1 MNKTIRLSLV
11 AFMLLSANVINADT
25 NLNNNIVAL
34 ADTIINVNSGTHNAA
49 ATDGSVKTIINHAGG
64 TLNLNQN
71 YSNMQITST
80 KDTTNII
87 GATINNS
94 VLDFNNKVIFD
105 KINIFD
111 NVSLQGNRNNS
122 GFNYLLKDTSTTT
135 FDNSSISDIKIEP
148 WSEANEKG
156 TLIIK
161 NSTIHDSQLGLSKI
175 NPSNNTIQKAYIPNL
190 TLNGVILDKTSD
202 NKNSSIFSRNLN
214 IANSSILDTDITI
227 RTSANIDSSYI
238 EGEKITLEDNASI
251 TIKNNSIVNSEIVF
265 GANNS
270 LTIDSSSYEIKQ
282 DLNLANLTLI
292 NHTING
298 SADKKINISSNNSHM
313 QLNNVTF
320 NDVDLSSGAHRIDL
334 NGENTFNRLLVQN
347 ASVKGTGHHIT
358 LGNNASATFN
368 DSEFINTAINN
379 YAWNYNNTTT
389 FNNSKFTNTSIG
401 SASKASTANVYI
413 NNSTIDNNDSNATL
427 GGGNIHITNSTI
439 NSDITGGNIFF
450 DTLSTIHG
458 TLKGGI
464 LHLDNHNFS
473 NAQNLTI
480 QSGGIYS
487 SGILDLDGIKNFE
500 DSETNLEFGVDN
512 NATLNLTN
520 MKMAN
525 TGIYSFNVNNQE
537 LVNNKL
543 YIYDSNLS
551 EVGIGN
557 KKNGGLK
564 FLTDYLKLNKVTI
577 SNKVENKEIYSKVID
592 IIDSDI
598 TAPMMTTLNQEFL
611 YSKNGVSYFKANK
624 LNTFVKVSNSII
636 NSSIETGELHL
647 DNNSILNG
655 TIKGTQK
662 IYINNSTLNGDITKD
677 NRSSCYE
684 VEGCSGEVEDVNIT
698 NSTVKGN
705 INEVGNITLSNS
717 NLESTSVIVKNDVK
731 IDNSANIQGSFKV
744 GNNLTLTN
752 SAITGDIEEVKN
764 LNLTN
769 SNIVT
774 DKLVSASNDITIT
787 NTTKQTN
794 SANFS
799 AGNNF
804 TSSNTEFSGNITTNN
819 LLSDNNSTFKGEVV
833 ADSINAVGSTFENTL
848 TITGNSKNNIL
859 DNATLIQGINVDSKD
874 ASISIVNGSNIQ
886 GAIKNE
892 GIIIVDKNSNIS
904 NEVSGSGKLNTDS
917 ATYNENVS
925 MGSIEGSGN
934 TFIKDVEV
942 TNKDSMLNVGDNT
955 FGGNIKV
962 ENGTIMA
969 DSSFNLKD
977 LTASNI
983 NIKNEDVNTKDKINT
998 NNVSVSD
1005 KLLIE
1010 NIDVKANQISAKQAE
1025 IVNSNVTSKIFLK
1038 GNDDKATSVYDK
1050 AAITSGD
1057 YTINN
1062 SAIKGGIRVD
1072 SLSVNNSNIVGQ
1084 LAVNKLNAINSTF
1097 YITGGG
1103 YNTSLYEHFSGAII
1117 AKEGA
1122 SGGNNTI
1129 NISNTNIGK
1138 LINGYVPVAI
1148 INNKA
1153 PNAIRA
1159 DILTASPKIVEQE
1172 FFKVTYTTPIST
1184 IFLSPSVVHYNKI
1197 DDGTSI
1203 KEIWSVGLAGK
1214 ELSESEVI
1222 DIINGKGNANY
1233 STTQAVDKNYK
1244 DYIMS
1249 EVFDNATKK
1258 ELNSIIYNPYFVA
1271 KNNLD
1276 ILNDRYT
1283 YLRTDNKNHG
1293 FWLDNNYSYNFYND
1307 IKLKNKGTSVGADN
1321 FIDLDKL
1328 SVSYG
1333 AFTNASRLSLD
1344 NAKIDTKLIG
1354 AYASTNFYNGV
1365 FIDYSLAYASLKH
1378 KFDAKKLEFNNTY
1391 YTNLWQASIK
1401 AGHRLGTTSYIEPSL
1416 EINATRFQK
1425 HNVKTK
1431 NVQITANQGTLV
1443 SLKTG
1448 VKAGVDLSKNFSL
1461 KTELAYYNDLNKS
1474 PKANVVSMLESD
1486 FSGIRDYGLNA
1497 KLGLLVKPSN
1507 KLDIN
1512 ADIAKKISLTNE
1524 SNYKINLGFNYK
1536 F

>member
-1 MNKTIRLSLV
+1 MNKTIRLSLI
-11 AFMLLSANVINADT
+11 AFMLLSANIINAET
-25 NLNNNIVAL
+25 NLNNNIVTL

-49 ATDGSVKTIINHAGG
+49 ATDGNVKTIINHTGG

-87 GATINNS
+87 GTTINNS

-238 EGEKITLEDNASI
+238 EGEKITLENNASI
-251 TIKNNSIVNSEIVF
+251 SITNNSIVNSEIVF

-270 LTIDSSSYEIKQ
+270 LTINNSSYEIKQ

-298 SADKKINISSNNSHM
+298 SADKKINISSNSSDM

-320 NDVDLSSGAHRIDL
+320 NDINLSSGTYRIDL

-347 ASVKGTGHHIT
+347 TNVKGSGHHIT
-358 LGNNASATFN
+358 LGDKAQATFN

-379 YAWNYNNTTT
+379 YSFKFNNTTI

-401 SASKASTANVYI
+401 SASAASAAKVYI
-413 NNSTIDNNDSNATL
+413 NNSVINNTDAKATL

-450 DTLSTIHG
+450 DNLSTIQG
-458 TLKGGI
+458 TLRGGTI
-464 LHLDNHNFS
+464 HVNNHNF
-473 NAQNLTI
+473 NKTQKLVI
-480 QSGGIYS
+480 KSGGIYS

-512 NATLNLTN
+512 NSTLNLTN
-520 MKMAN
+520 MKIAN
-525 TGIYSFNVNNQE
+525 TGMHSANVNEEE
-537 LVNNKL
+537 LVNNS
-543 YIYDSNLS
+543 INISDSNLI

-557 KKNGGLK
+557 RNNGGLS
-564 FLTDYLKLNKVTI
+564 FVVDNLSLSNTDIKNTNKAIKAKNIKITGGNITATELRTI
-577 SNKVENKEIYSKVID
+577 NQILISPLYWHVNKID
-592 IIDSDI
+592 TNIIIDNATI
-598 TAPMMTTLNQEFL
+598 N
-611 YSKNGVSYFKANK
+611 AN
-624 LNTFVKVSNSII
+624 V
-636 NSSIETGELHL
+636 ETGTLTL
-647 DNNSILNG
+647 KNNSILNG
-655 TIKGTQK
+655 DIQGTNK
-662 IYINNSTLNGDITKD
+662 VIIDNATLNGNITRND
-677 NRSSCYE
+677 RGYCLIE
-684 VEGCSGEVEDVNIT
+684 EGCTGEIEDVSIT
-698 NSTVKGN
+698 NSTIKGN
-705 INEVGNITLSNS
+705 VNEVGNITLNNS
-717 NLESTSVIVKNDVK
+717 SLESTSVIVKNDVK

-764 LNLTN
+764 LNLNDSSITTN
-769 SNIVT
+769 KV
-774 DKLVSASNDITIT
+774 VSASNDITIT
-787 NTTKQTN
+787 NTTKQTS

-804 TSSNTEFSGNITTNN
+804 TSTNTEFSGNITTNN

-833 ADSINAVGSTFENTL
+833 ADSINAVGSTFDNTL

-859 DNATLIQGINVDSKD
+859 DNAKLNHGINVNNKD
-874 ASISIVNGSNIQ
+874 ASLSIVNNSTILGSIVNNGIINVEEGSEVSKEVTGTGVLNTNSAFYEDKVEIGTIVGSNNTFKGDVTITNDEANFSVDTNHFH
-886 GAIKNE
+886 GD
-892 GIIIVDKNSNIS
+892 IIVSNGTLNASTNNDLNNIIS
-904 NEVSGSGKLNTDS
+904 N
-917 ATYNENVS
+917 
-925 MGSIEGSGN
+925 
-934 TFIKDVEV
+934 
-942 TNKDSMLNVGDNT
+942 
-955 FGGNIKV
+955 
-962 ENGTIMA
+962 
-969 DSSFNLKD
+969 
-977 LTASNI
+977 NI
-983 NIKNEDVNTKDKINT
+983 NFKNEDVNTKDEINAKVVEVKDT
-998 NNVSVSD
+998 
-1005 KLLIE
+1005 LLIE
-1010 NIDVKANQISAKQAE
+1010 NIDVNTSQISAKQAQ
-1025 IVNSNVTSKIFLK
+1025 ITNSNVTSKIFLK

-1050 AAITSGD
+1050 AEITSGN

-1159 DILTASPKIVEQE
+1159 DMLAASPKIVKQE

-1258 ELNSIIYNPYFVA
+1258 ELNSIIYNPYFIA

-1307 IKLKNKGTSVGADN
+1307 IKLKNKGISVGVDN

-1448 VKAGVDLSKNFSL
+1448 VKAGVDLNKNFSL

-1524 SNYKINLGFNYK
+1524 SNYKVNLGFNYK

>member
-1 MNKTIRLSLV
+1 MNKTIKLSLV
-11 AFMLLSANVINADT
+11 AFMLLSANVVSAQTQLTNDTTILANASETINGNKTILSDT
-25 NLNNNIVAL
+25 YTTPTDINHTGGVINLGKKGELHNISDVNVSSSFKDAKYWIYGDVYLNNVSFKKPSDGNTVHSLIIENGSNLTMLGGSLDNIAINLGSSTAGYQDSIIFDNIEFNNVKYGYNTPRTAYFTILNSKVNNSDFKYETIFMTSALSGNITGGSLIIQENSKILGSIQASNLNISNSIVDGTANNSLDISNNIIL
-34 ADTIINVNSGTHNAA
+34 DNTIINGTNVILKDNASIAIENNSLVNSEIIFGANNTL
-49 ATDGSVKTIINHAGG
+49 TIDSSSYQSKNDLSLAN
-64 TLNLNQN
+64 LNLL
-71 YSNMQITST
+71 SST
-80 KDTTNII
+80 LDNNL
-87 GATINNS
+87 TIANS
-94 VLDFNNKVIFD
+94 
-105 KINIFD
+105 IN
-111 NVSLQGNRNNS
+111 L
-122 GFNYLLKDTSTTT
+122 
-135 FDNSSISDIKIEP
+135 DNS
-148 WSEANEKG
+148 
-156 TLIIK
+156 
-161 NSTIHDSQLGLSKI
+161 
-175 NPSNNTIQKAYIPNL
+175 
-190 TLNGVILDKTSD
+190 TLNGSNV
-202 NKNSSIFSRNLN
+202 
-214 IANSSILDTDITI
+214 
-227 RTSANIDSSYI
+227 
-238 EGEKITLEDNASI
+238 TLEDNASI
-251 TIKNNSIVNSEIVF
+251 TIKNNSIVNSEIIF
-265 GANNS
+265 GVNNN
-270 LTIDSSSYEIKQ
+270 LTIDNSSYEIKK
-282 DLNLANLTLI
+282 DLNLKNLTLKSVKVDKNITVSENTELDKTVLDGILNTKTLTANETIFNSNSNIAWSVNI
-292 NHTING
+292 NNSELYGDLIANKIDITNSQIMGKDNKTLQFQARNNHITFDNVTTNNTNIKIAKDKFLILKGVNTLNNINVTNDLALSANKHQIVITNNSNTTIND
-298 SADKKINISSNNSHM
+298 SIINNSSIN
-313 QLNNVTF
+313 QNSSTEFNGKLVINNSEITDTNIGAIFNNDLYTRIPTLELNNVNYVNNLANSGIYARDIIINGGYIKANELYGTDTEIMPEGI
-320 NDVDLSSGAHRIDL
+320 NDTYTRNH
-334 NGENTFNRLLVQN
+334 T
-347 ASVKGTGHHIT
+347 SVTIK
-358 LGNNASATFN
+358 NNAVIDSKL
-368 DSEFINTAINN
+368 DSEKLIIE
-379 YAWNYNNTTT
+379 
-389 FNNSKFTNTSIG
+389 
-401 SASKASTANVYI
+401 
-413 NNSTIDNNDSNATL
+413 
-427 GGGNIHITNSTI
+427 NSTI
-439 NSDITGGNIFF
+439 NGD
-450 DTLSTIHG
+450 
-458 TLKGGI
+458 
-464 LHLDNHNFS
+464 LH
-473 NAQNLTI
+473 A
-480 QSGGIYS
+480 
-487 SGILDLDGIKNFE
+487 IKNI
-500 DSETNLEFGVDN
+500 DLTGAKIIGDINADDLNVANTDINSSLINIAN
-512 NATLNLTN
+512 NATIN
-520 MKMAN
+520 N
-525 TGIYSFNVNNQE
+525 TQ
-537 LVNNKL
+537 
-543 YIYDSNLS
+543 
-551 EVGIGN
+551 
-557 KKNGGLK
+557 
-564 FLTDYLKLNKVTI
+564 
-577 SNKVENKEIYSKVID
+577 SNKVIGN
-592 IIDSDI
+592 
-598 TAPMMTTLNQEFL
+598 F
-611 YSKNGVSYFKANK
+611 
-624 LNTFVKVSNSII
+624 
-636 NSSIETGELHL
+636 
-647 DNNSILNG
+647 
-655 TIKGTQK
+655 
-662 IYINNSTLNGDITKD
+662 
-677 NRSSCYE
+677 
-684 VEGCSGEVEDVNIT
+684 NI
-698 NSTVKGN
+698 GN
-705 INEVGNITLSNS
+705 DFAIS
-717 NLESTSVIVKNDVK
+717 
-731 IDNSANIQGSFKV
+731 SANIQGSFKV

-764 LNLTN
+764 LNLNDSSITTN
-769 SNIVT
+769 KI
-774 DKLVSASNDITIT
+774 VSASNDITIT
-787 NTTKQTN
+787 NTTKQTS

-804 TSSNTEFSGNITTNN
+804 TSTNTEFSGNITTNN

-859 DNATLIQGINVDSKD
+859 DNATLNQGISIDSKD
-874 ASISIVNGSNIQ
+874 ASINIVNGSNIK

-892 GIIIVDKNSNIS
+892 GTIIVDKNSNIS
-904 NEVSGSGKLNTDS
+904 HEVSGSGKLNTDS
-917 ATYNENVS
+917 ATYNDNVS

-942 TNKDSMLNVGDNT
+942 TNKDSVLNVGDNT

-983 NIKNEDVNTKDKINT
+983 NIKNEDINTKDKIST

-1050 AAITSGD
+1050 AEITSGN

-1084 LAVNKLNAINSTF
+1084 LAVNKLNATNSTF

-1153 PNAIRA
+1153 PNASRA
-1159 DILTASPKIVEQE
+1159 DMLVASPKIVEQE

-1258 ELNSIIYNPYFVA
+1258 ELNSIIYNPYFIA

-1307 IKLKNKGTSVGADN
+1307 IKLKNKGISVGVDN

-1333 AFTNASRLSLD
+1333 AFTNTSRLSLD

-1401 AGHRLGTTSYIEPSL
+1401 TGHRLGTTSYIEPSL

-1448 VKAGVDLSKNFSL
+1448 VKAGVDLNKNFSL

-1524 SNYKINLGFNYK
+1524 SNYKVNLGFNYK